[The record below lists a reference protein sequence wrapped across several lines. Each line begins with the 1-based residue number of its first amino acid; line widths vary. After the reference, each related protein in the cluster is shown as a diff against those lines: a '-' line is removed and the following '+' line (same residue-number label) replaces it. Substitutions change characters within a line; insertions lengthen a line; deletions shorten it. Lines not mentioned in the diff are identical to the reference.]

1 MAEKKNFTIENYNG
15 TDYDTLYPETN
26 SGQVLLD
33 TTAQAATNLPS
44 GKTLDDALS
53 ILGNVNQF
61 DNRYKVG
68 DTVITS
74 RTNLGNKWLLCNGES
89 IASNDYPELTQT
101 LPTGLCN
108 FKEHVQKNQALNYA
122 YTFAVRDR
130 GNITEALVTDLS
142 KCVWYINLSGGGTW
156 EQIVDND
163 AQKII
168 AANNVFFRRYNGGI
182 FYCDENSDPRLDESY
197 NLLSGV
203 STNLIDVVYL
213 NGKYCIATGN
223 KLYFYSSLSEN
234 PVTVS
239 GSYNSE
245 AIGID
250 GNNIILTNVTT
261 CYFYNMNGVLVETV
275 SAPNIVKGI
284 VSRLGDGY
292 VNISV
297 HISSSTSGYTT
308 MTVKYFDSL
317 NGAASIN
324 QTINGPRGEYRK
336 IYVTHDSVIDNL
348 YAPFV
353 TGNYIDSQKNIV
365 PFFTSFSGSAVTY
378 SATNDK
384 LYALVCQTDPHQNR
398 DVIFESPRQYSASVP
413 QWTPA
418 TGLYAYIKAK
428 S

>member
-1 MAEKKNFTIENYNG
+1 
-15 TDYDTLYPETN
+15 
-26 SGQVLLD
+26 
-33 TTAQAATNLPS
+33 
-44 GKTLDDALS
+44 
-53 ILGNVNQF
+53 
-61 DNRYKVG
+61 
-68 DTVITS
+68 
-74 RTNLGNKWLLCNGES
+74 
-89 IASNDYPELTQT
+89 
-101 LPTGLCN
+101 
-108 FKEHVQKNQALNYA
+108 
-122 YTFAVRDR
+122 
-130 GNITEALVTDLS
+130 
-142 KCVWYINLSGGGTW
+142 
-156 EQIVDND
+156 
-163 AQKII
+163 
-168 AANNVFFRRYNGGI
+168 
-182 FYCDENSDPRLDESY
+182 
-197 NLLSGV
+197 
-203 STNLIDVVYL
+203 
-213 NGKYCIATGN
+213 
-223 KLYFYSSLSEN
+223 
-234 PVTVS
+234 
-239 GSYNSE
+239 
-245 AIGID
+245 
-250 GNNIILTNVTT
+250 
-261 CYFYNMNGVLVETV
+261 MNGVLVETV